1 MNWFRVHNLEPYLP
15 HFELCQE
22 NRVFKNS
29 GHALLTRMDLLSSN
43 LCYVPENSKKY
54 RYDERHNEWA
64 VDRNTVPVLIHTR
77 DTWLL
82 FRPFD
87 WTVWSRS
94 GQRFWDL
101 TPLVDRDRDQLIR
114 QWRPEDPRGL
124 ENSEEDLT
132 EYDLETSSYLSKEWN
147 PENNSEIVSKS
158 LRDASASEGFSKSN

>member
-1 MNWFRVHNLEPYLP
+1 MNWIRVHNLEPYLP
-15 HFELCQE
+15 LYELCQE
-22 NRVFKNS
+22 HRVFKNS
-29 GHALLTRMDLLSSN
+29 VHALLTKIDLLSSN

-54 RYDERHNEWA
+54 RYDERHNEWS

-101 TPLVDRDRDQLIR
+101 VPLVDRDRDQLIR
-114 QWRPEDPRGL
+114 QWHYHDLGD
-124 ENSEEDLT
+124 SDGDLT
-132 EYDLETSSYLSKEWN
+132 EYDLETSSYQSDGWKHDDD
-147 PENNSEIVSKS
+147 PEMISTISGK
-158 LRDASASEGFSKSN
+158 